1 MFLHLNRAI
10 FVRVVSNIS
19 AKSGL
24 PMEVVEKDYYIT
36 MILKQFSKDCSDII
50 FKGGTSLSKAHH
62 VLNRFS
68 EDIDLTFDRKVT
80 EGQRKKLKHNT
91 VLGIGK
97 ELKLEITGLERTR
110 SKRDYNGYTYHYLPL
125 VKYGTINSILA
136 PQVRV
141 ETVMITYSYPTE
153 QRIID
158 SYVGQ
163 YLRQVNPKLEQQYGL
178 QPFEM
183 RIQRLERT
191 FIDKVFAIC
200 DYYVNKRV
208 QRCSRH
214 LYDLYVLQPHINFNA
229 DFLSLIHRVRQDRA
243 GLPNCPTASPQANV
257 NKILQEIYTTD
268 YYMDDYL
275 TNTMYITTD
284 KIPYAEVKKIIPWII
299 NSKLFVA

>member
-1 MFLHLNRAI
+1 MFLHLNEPLFKWAI
-10 FVRVVSNIS
+10 STGASYYNTRFDVI
-19 AKSGL
+19 
-24 PMEVVEKDYYIT
+24 EKDYYIT
-36 MILKQFSKDCSDII
+36 MILKQFAENCPDII

-80 EGQRKKLKHNT
+80 EGQRKKLKHNV

-97 ELKLEITGLERTR
+97 AMNLEIAGLDHTR
-110 SKRDYNGYTYHYLPL
+110 SKRDYNCYMYNYIPIVPTDAS
-125 VKYGTINSILA
+125 SILL
-136 PQVRV
+136 PQVKV

-153 QRIID
+153 LRIID

-183 RIQRLERT
+183 HIQRLERT

-208 QRCSRH
+208 RRCSRH

-229 DFLSLIHRVRQDRA
+229 DFLNLIHRVRQDRA

-299 NSKLFVA
+299 NSKLFIA

>member
-136 PQVRV
+136 PQVRGRGGKD
-141 ETVMITYSYPTE
+141 EPRCFSALTPDRPPASFSQYTPLTRNKTRNTVRAKNPQCLPCSEYIRNHVS
-153 QRIID
+153 QSR
-158 SYVGQ
+158 GQ
-163 YLRQVNPKLEQQYGL
+163 
-178 QPFEM
+178 
-183 RIQRLERT
+183 
-191 FIDKVFAIC
+191 KV
-200 DYYVNKRV
+200 
-208 QRCSRH
+208 
-214 LYDLYVLQPHINFNA
+214 
-229 DFLSLIHRVRQDRA
+229 
-243 GLPNCPTASPQANV
+243 
-257 NKILQEIYTTD
+257 
-268 YYMDDYL
+268 
-275 TNTMYITTD
+275 
-284 KIPYAEVKKIIPWII
+284 
-299 NSKLFVA
+299 